1 MRGSLTR
8 LFSLLLSV
16 VVILFSMTSLAFAA
30 GDEYIQKPTF
40 WHWLNNQGGILN
52 GVIAY
57 SMGKACP
64 NTEDGYHRSSERKGV
79 ISGNYGTMY
88 SYYCDY
94 CGEKFDAYNNDLTQ
108 SYQEQVSELPAQAY
122 NSDGSLLLVASHKD
136 MYAQYV
142 HSGMSVRY
150 YYFAVCEHSTKEIN
164 DNRCNS
170 KIDCSNNSIVL
181 SLKSGTSG
189 FNFSGF
195 YFNFS
200 FETPIDGYYSI
211 FQQPVLS
218 GYYLDENQQR
228 FSLEGSKLN
237 LGGFSNNRI
246 FYSAGQQF
254 SPYCYYSTSS
264 SSTKFSYFSVSMSP
278 PVIKVEPFDP
288 ESGTVGESY
297 TPDTRPTV
305 ITGDYGIVDN
315 QGVATVIKDC
325 TIVNETTNNY
335 YNPATG
341 QNYPIKDWSYDYPS
355 REYTIT
361 TDSNNTVTITYGDEN
376 VTIQEGDTIYNIYYV
391 VDGIGEEKPPCAHDW
406 QKGNRTDPTCAQP
419 GLQVYT
425 CSKCGER
432 KSETIPTIAHDWQA
446 ETKTDPTCTQPGRQP
461 YTCNKCGETKSDT
474 IPALGH
480 DWQVKQSVNT
490 QYDDTGQL
498 VQEGYTIYECTRCGE
513 QNRTTSG
520 AGPPPSGGGDAP
532 GGEEDASIWDKLGD
546 LLGTL
551 ITGISGLLGSVLG
564 KLLEALTSLS
574 QLILDGLGTVVETVL
589 SLFDSVPQLFGGFL
603 AFLSAVFP
611 FLPEEMVTLLT
622 FGLAAVVFIGILKAV
637 RK

>member
-1 MRGSLTR
+1 MNSL
-8 LFSLLLSV
+8 FNENV
-16 VVILFSMTSLAFAA
+16 CPGA
-30 GDEYIQKPTF
+30 GPTANYRHIF
-40 WHWLNNQGGILN
+40 EVQYTMSNVKL
-52 GVIAY
+52 
-57 SMGKACP
+57 
-64 NTEDGYHRSSERKGV
+64 GYYNICK
-79 ISGNYGTMY
+79 N
-88 SYYCDY
+88 
-94 CGEKFDAYNNDLTQ
+94 CGESAGEVLEPAYQD
-108 SYQEQVSELPAQAY
+108 QVSKLPAQGY
-122 NSDGSLLLVASHKD
+122 TSDGGLVFPFEVISHGIGSGTNQLSGCD
-136 MYAQYV
+136 GHIRGSSSYSSYV
-142 HSGMSVRY
+142 VY
-150 YYFAVCEHSTKEIN
+150 YHCDT
-164 DNRCNS
+164 
-170 KIDCSNNSIVL
+170 NSIAIQL
-181 SLKSGTSG
+181 QSGYSSFRDSRSSI
-189 FNFSGF
+189 FNYSITFP
-195 YFNFS
+195 Y
-200 FETPIDGYYSI
+200 DGYYSFI
-211 FQQPVLS
+211 VPSPILS
-218 GYYLDENQQR
+218 YVTPSGER
-228 FSLEGSKLN
+228 GTRT
-237 LGGFSNNRI
+237 GTVTR
-246 FYSAGQQF
+246 
-254 SPYCYYSTSS
+254 
-264 SSTKFSYFSVSMSP
+264 SSTVYYKAGATYSLSRLYVSLPSDVDLFSATATMEIPVAKFTPAPSV
-278 PVIKVEPFDP
+278 DP
-288 ESGTVGESY
+288 DYQSQYGT
-297 TPDTRPTV
+297 DTRPTV
-305 ITGDYGIVDN
+305 ITGVYGIVDN

-341 QNYPIKDWSYDYPS
+341 QNYPIKDRSYDYPS

-406 QKGNRTDPTCAQP
+406 Q
-419 GLQVYT
+419 
-425 CSKCGER
+425 
-432 KSETIPTIAHDWQA
+432 A
-446 ETKTDPTCTQPGRQP
+446 ETKTDPTCVQPGRQP
-461 YTCNKCGETKSDT
+461 YACSKCGETKSDT

-574 QLILDGLGTVVETVL
+574 QLILDGLGSVVETVL

>member
-1 MRGSLTR
+1 M
-8 LFSLLLSV
+8 
-16 VVILFSMTSLAFAA
+16 
-30 GDEYIQKPTF
+30 
-40 WHWLNNQGGILN
+40 
-52 GVIAY
+52 
-57 SMGKACP
+57 
-64 NTEDGYHRSSERKGV
+64 
-79 ISGNYGTMY
+79 
-88 SYYCDY
+88 
-94 CGEKFDAYNNDLTQ
+94 
-108 SYQEQVSELPAQAY
+108 
-122 NSDGSLLLVASHKD
+122 
-136 MYAQYV
+136 
-142 HSGMSVRY
+142 
-150 YYFAVCEHSTKEIN
+150 
-164 DNRCNS
+164 
-170 KIDCSNNSIVL
+170 
-181 SLKSGTSG
+181 
-189 FNFSGF
+189 
-195 YFNFS
+195 
-200 FETPIDGYYSI
+200 
-211 FQQPVLS
+211 
-218 GYYLDENQQR
+218 
-228 FSLEGSKLN
+228 
-237 LGGFSNNRI
+237 
-246 FYSAGQQF
+246 
-254 SPYCYYSTSS
+254 
-264 SSTKFSYFSVSMSP
+264 
-278 PVIKVEPFDP
+278 
-288 ESGTVGESY
+288 
-297 TPDTRPTV
+297 

-315 QGVATVIKDC
+315 QGIATVIKDC

-406 QKGNRTDPTCAQP
+406 QKG
-419 GLQVYT
+419 
-425 CSKCGER
+425 
-432 KSETIPTIAHDWQA
+432 
-446 ETKTDPTCTQPGRQP
+446 TKTDPTCTQPGRQP
-461 YTCNKCGETKSDT
+461 YACNKCGETKSDT
-474 IPALGH
+474 LPALGH

>member
-1 MRGSLTR
+1 M
-8 LFSLLLSV
+8 
-16 VVILFSMTSLAFAA
+16 
-30 GDEYIQKPTF
+30 D
-40 WHWLNNQGGILN
+40 
-52 GVIAY
+52 
-57 SMGKACP
+57 
-64 NTEDGYHRSSERKGV
+64 
-79 ISGNYGTMY
+79 
-88 SYYCDY
+88 
-94 CGEKFDAYNNDLTQ
+94 DLDQ
-108 SYQEQVSELPAQAY
+108 SYQEQVSELPAQGYTSAGKLIWQAS
-122 NSDGSLLLVASHKD
+122 SDNFVEGFTDFHYSNNAFGPYRNDLFPYMTSSFVFSVLDDGVSFSSSGSLP
-136 MYAQYV
+136 
-142 HSGMSVRY
+142 
-150 YYFAVCEHSTKEIN
+150 ST
-164 DNRCNS
+164 
-170 KIDCSNNSIVL
+170 L
-181 SLKSGTSG
+181 
-189 FNFSGF
+189 SGF
-195 YFNFS
+195 YFRKFSVPVSGLYRLLNTRACFVRVVTKEGQIIENTYNFLGSSTFARCSVRDEDGLNYIYSYKPPS
-200 FETPIDGYYSI
+200 FPAISYSVSFYSI
-211 FQQPVLS
+211 W
-218 GYYLDENQQR
+218 YYPTYEVIPDSAI
-228 FSLEGSKLN
+228 FP
-237 LGGFSNNRI
+237 SNVN
-246 FYSAGQQF
+246 
-254 SPYCYYSTSS
+254 P
-264 SSTKFSYFSVSMSP
+264 
-278 PVIKVEPFDP
+278 
-288 ESGTVGESY
+288 Y

-432 KSETIPTIAHDWQA
+432 KSETIPTTAHDWQA
-446 ETKTDPTCTQPGRQP
+446 ETKTDPTCAQPGRQP
-461 YTCNKCGETKSDT
+461 YACSKCGETKSDT
-474 IPALGH
+474 LPALGH

-551 ITGISGLLGSVLG
+551 ITGVSGLLGSVLG

-589 SLFDSVPQLFGGFL
+589 SLFDSVPQLFGDFL